1 VHALLIVNPHATST
15 TRQRRDV
22 IVRALASAIDLEVVE
37 TRYRGEATRLA
48 ATAASAGF
56 DVVMT
61 LGGDGTVNEAV
72 NGLLGGAARDFGTTF
87 ESGTTF
93 DSGGTS
99 GPGDVELATGRA
111 EGAHGADLGP
121 PPAAED
127 LPALAALP
135 GGNANVFT
143 RSLGLP
149 ADPVDAAGRL
159 IDDLANGRERR
170 IGLGAANGRYFTFN
184 AGLGLDAEVVRAV
197 EGRRAAGR
205 ALTPTLFART
215 ALRQYYQVTNRR
227 HAAIRLTEPPKL
239 CPDPVFVCLV
249 SNSAPWTYLG
259 RRAVNTNPGA
269 SFDTGLDL
277 LALRR
282 LGTVATLRTLR
293 QMLASRTESPTGRSV
308 LSAHDLSA
316 IELWADHPLA
326 FQLDGEYMGEVEQVS
341 FRSVPKALR
350 VIG

>member
-1 VHALLIVNPHATST
+1 
-15 TRQRRDV
+15 
-22 IVRALASAIDLEVVE
+22 
-37 TRYRGEATRLA
+37 
-48 ATAASAGF
+48 
-56 DVVMT
+56 MT

-72 NGLLGGAARDFGTTF
+72 NGLLGGAHGGFGASR
-87 ESGTTF
+87 EAGMAHDVGT
-93 DSGGTS
+93 DSDAGTV
-99 GPGDVELATGRA
+99 GDYGSADGAGDNERATGL
-111 EGAHGADLGP
+111 ADIGHSTEPGP

-170 IGLGAANGRYFTFN
+170 IGLGTANGRYFTFN

-197 EGRRAAGR
+197 EGRRATGR
-205 ALTPTLFART
+205 SLTPTLFART

-227 HAAIRLTEPPKL
+227 HAAISLTEPPDL
-239 CPDPVFVCLV
+239 GPDPVFVCLI

-259 RRAVNTNPGA
+259 RRPVTTNPGA

-282 LGTVATLRTLR
+282 LGTVATVRTLR
-293 QMLASRTESPTGRSV
+293 QMLANRNEPLEGRSV
-308 LSAHDLSA
+308 LSAHDLTA
-316 IELWADHPLA
+316 IELRAEHPLA
-326 FQLDGEYMGEVEQVS
+326 FQLDGEYMGEAERVS

-350 VIG
+350 VIS